1 MSTDTKETG
10 TKETGLS
17 VLEQSKYLALRPSSD
32 IAEALEANLANGERI
47 KETDLTRVK
56 IPGSGATR
64 WAIPGIKGDETVDE
78 IVGVL
83 VHYSPRGVLWPSE
96 DVGNALPVLVS
107 DDLRTARRVNE
118 GIGDLDS
125 EILDAMMLDD
135 GRYDWRGSDEHG
147 PNKYNDFGTGKQGIG
162 KRCKESRMLGILRE
176 GDAFP
181 LLIIAAPGSLKTVVP
196 FVKKLTVPHFRAV
209 VSLKLEKQKSKG
221 GQDYA
226 RITPTLVGEL
236 SREEGTRIK
245 QLYTDPL
252 RTVIASIVPDQR
264 EYDADDE

>member
-1 MSTDTKETG
+1 MSTD
-10 TKETGLS
+10 TGLS
-17 VLEQSKYLALRPSSD
+17 VLEKSNYLALRPSSD

-56 IPGSGATR
+56 IPGSGLTR
-64 WAIPGIKGDETVDE
+64 WTIPGITGDETVDE

-107 DDLRTARRVNE
+107 DDLRTARRVSE
-118 GIGDLDS
+118 EIGDLDS
-125 EILDAMMLDD
+125 EILDAMMIDD
-135 GRYDWRGSDEHG
+135 EGRAYDWRGSDENG
-147 PNKYNDFGTGKQGIG
+147 PNKYNDFGTGKKGIG

-176 GDAFP
+176 SDAFP
-181 LLIIAAPGSLKTVVP
+181 LLISAAPGSLKTVVP

-209 VSLKLEKQKSKG
+209 VSLKLEKLKSKG

-226 RITPTLVGEL
+226 RIIPTLVGEL

-252 RTVIASIVPDQR
+252 RAVVANIVPDQR
-264 EYDADDE
+264 EYDDEE